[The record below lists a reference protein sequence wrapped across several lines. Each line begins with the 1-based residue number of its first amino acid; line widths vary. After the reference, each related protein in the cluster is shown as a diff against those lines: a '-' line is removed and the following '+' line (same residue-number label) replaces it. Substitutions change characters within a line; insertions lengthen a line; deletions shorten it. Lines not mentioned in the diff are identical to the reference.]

1 MKILKSSSKLFVAAF
16 ALLILTNIVVLLG
29 IYLNRSGETTSE
41 VILTQRELEIPYSM
55 KKENNSI
62 FLKLVYRNINKSK
75 FSHLGNWL
83 NVSKLNELGF
93 ETDKDINYKKNT
105 RRQSKEVF
113 IVLEYNGESYKKSL
127 KLAEE
132 TFSEQEALYSVDKS
146 KQRAYKNAK
155 RSLSREQTSASRLF
169 AIDAGLYY
177 EKLRQKYTNKAN
189 FIIVKGLVK
198 ISNGYKKKITY
209 GYIQQLH
216 IQKIHLPYEF
226 KHVLKNIKPINK
238 YNEKQNTV
246 PSYKVEVKYGSR
258 FEPWISSV
266 KRIKLI
272 YQERL
277 SVNIVKNL

>member
-1 MKILKSSSKLFVAAF
+1 MKILNPSSKLFAAAF

-29 IYLNRSGETTSE
+29 IYFNRSGETTSE
-41 VILTQRELEIPYSM
+41 AILTQRELEIPYSM

-83 NVSKLNELGF
+83 NVTKLKELGF
-93 ETDKDINYKKNT
+93 DTDKYLIYKKNIK
-105 RRQSKEVF
+105 RPSKEVF
-113 IVLEYNGESYKKSL
+113 IVLEYNCESYKKSL

-132 TFSEQEALYSVDKS
+132 VFAEQEALYSAEKS

-155 RSLSREQTSASRLF
+155 RNLTREQTSASRLF
-169 AIDAGLYY
+169 AIDAGLDYDA
-177 EKLRQKYTNKAN
+177 LRQKYTNKAN

-198 ISNGYKKKITY
+198 ISNSYKEKIIY

-216 IQKIHLPYEF
+216 IQKINLPYEF
-226 KHVLKNIKPINK
+226 KHLLKDVKPIDK
-238 YNEKQNTV
+238 YNAKQNTH

-258 FEPWISSV
+258 YEPWISSV
-266 KRIKLI
+266 KRI
-272 YQERL
+272 Y
-277 SVNIVKNL
+277 